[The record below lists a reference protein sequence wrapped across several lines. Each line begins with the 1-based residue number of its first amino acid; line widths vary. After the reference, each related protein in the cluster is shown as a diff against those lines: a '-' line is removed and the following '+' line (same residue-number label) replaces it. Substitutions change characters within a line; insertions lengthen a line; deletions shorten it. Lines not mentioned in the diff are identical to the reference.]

1 MLGIS
6 IVALQLKFILNLFSS
21 LLHPSHPAA
30 GVPGRDDLPVLLSPD
45 RLRAEAAHHGPLQE
59 GHLEGDEAL

>member
-1 MLGIS
+1 MIAILR
-6 IVALQLKFILNLFSS
+6 VAFATKNIFNLFSS

-45 RLRAEAAHHGPLQE
+45 RLRTEAAHHGPLQE